1 MTTRTTDTTPVEL
14 NVSTES
20 VSPDDAVDERARELR
35 DAYARGDF
43 AHLRKRARALAAD
56 TSSPESLRQLAR
68 EWSAR
73 VSVDVAVYAMLAF
86 AFALFCAI
94 VMRYAL
100 P

>member
-1 MTTRTTDTTPVEL
+1 MTTETTDPLATEPAHEL
-14 NVSTES
+14 EAAYVRG
-20 VSPDDAVDERARELR
+20 DFAQLQKRAREL
-35 DAYARGDF
+35 
-43 AHLRKRARALAAD
+43 AAD
-56 TSSPESLRQLAR
+56 ASASDSLQKLAR
-68 EWSAR
+68 DWQAR

>member
-1 MTTRTTDTTPVEL
+1 MTTRTTETTPVES
-14 NVSTES
+14 NVPRENA
-20 VSPDDAVDERARELR
+20 DDERARELEE
-35 DAYARGDF
+35 AFAQGDF
-43 AHLRKRARALAAD
+43 ARLRKRARELSAD
-56 TSSPESLRQLAR
+56 ASAPDSLRKLAR
-68 EWSAR
+68 ESSAR

>member
-1 MTTRTTDTTPVEL
+1 MTADTTEPKKAQAPAQDEL
-14 NVSTES
+14 T
-20 VSPDDAVDERARELR
+20 RELEN
-35 DAYARGDF
+35 AYAQGNF
-43 AHLRKRARALAAD
+43 AHLRK
-56 TSSPESLRQLAR
+56 LAR
-68 EWSAR
+68 ELSADSSAPDSLRSSARSFSER

>member
-1 MTTRTTDTTPVEL
+1 MTTANK
-14 NVSTES
+14 NVS
-20 VSPDDAVDERARELR
+20 PADDERVRELEN
-35 DAYARGDF
+35 AYAQGDF
-43 AHLRKRARALAAD
+43 ARLRKRARELAAD
-56 TSSPESLRQLAR
+56 SSASDALRDNAR
-68 EWSAR
+68 AFQAR